1 MIAALFFVSAFLI
14 LLHYVLYPLGVMLW
28 ARLRP
33 RPTRVGEDHF
43 PSVTLVI
50 AAYNE
55 ERVIAQKL
63 ENSLALDYPR
73 DRFEI
78 IVVSDGANDRT
89 PEIVAQ
95 YADRGVVSLHRPERG
110 GKTAALNRAVAAAR
124 GDILVFSDANNDF
137 NPDAIR
143 SLVRHFADASVGGVT
158 GLKQIKPAAD
168 RHASAGDGLYWRY
181 ESAIKQAESDLGS
194 ITGADGE
201 IFAMRKSLYRTID
214 PRVINDDAE
223 LTFSLV
229 GQGYR
234 VLYET
239 AAKSFEYASISIT
252 DDFFVKVR
260 MVAGGYQTIA
270 RHWRAFLPP
279 RTRFGAMFLV
289 HKVLRWTM
297 PIFLVLVFIASALLA
312 HTAFFAVMF
321 ALQCAFYALA
331 FIGWRLHRRGE
342 LPMWI
347 YIPFYFTSM
356 NVAAFL
362 GLLRF
367 LKGSQTTAWRKA
379 AR

>member
-1 MIAALFFVSAFLI
+1 MIAALFFISAFLVV
-14 LLHYVLYPLGVMLW
+14 LHYVLYPLGVMLW

-33 RPTRVGEDHF
+33 RPTRAGEDYF

-143 SLVRHFADASVGGVT
+143 RLVRHFADASVGGVT

-239 AAKSFEYASISIT
+239 AAQSFEYASISIT

-260 MVAGGYQTIA
+260 MVAGGYQTVA

-312 HTAFFAVMF
+312 HTRFFAIVF

-331 FIGWRLHRRGE
+331 FIGWHLHRRGT

>member
-1 MIAALFFVSAFLI
+1 MIAVLFFVSAFLV
-14 LLHYVLYPLGVMLW
+14 LLHYALYPFAVTLW
-28 ARLRP
+28 ARAHP
-33 RPTRVGEDHF
+33 RPTLARDDVL

-55 ERVIAQKL
+55 ERVIGQKL

-89 PEIVAQ
+89 PDIVAQ

-110 GKTAALNRAVAAAR
+110 GKTAALNRAVTAAR

-137 NPDAIR
+137 TPDAIR
-143 SLVRHFADASVGGVT
+143 HLVRHFADATVGGVT

-234 VLYET
+234 VLYER

-260 MVAGGYQTIA
+260 MVAGGYQTIS
-270 RHWRAFLPP
+270 RHWRAFFPP
-279 RTRFGAMFLV
+279 RTRFGWMFLI

-297 PIFLVLVFIASALLA
+297 PIFLLLAFVTAALLA
-312 HTAFFAVMF
+312 SKAFFAVMF
-321 ALQCAFYALA
+321 ALQFAFYALA
-331 FIGWRLHRRGE
+331 LIGWRLHRRGD
-342 LPMWI
+342 LPMVF

-356 NVAAFL
+356 NLAAFV

-379 AR
+379 VR

>member
-1 MIAALFFVSAFLI
+1 MIAAAFFIAAFLVA
-14 LLHYVLYPLGVMLW
+14 LHYVLYPAAVRLW
-28 ARLRP
+28 ARARP
-33 RPTRVGEDHF
+33 RPTSVRDDYL
-43 PSVTLVI
+43 PSVTLAI

-95 YADRGVVSLHRPERG
+95 YAGRGVVSLHRPERG
-110 GKTAALNRAVAAAR
+110 GKTAALNRAVTAAR
-124 GDILVFSDANNDF
+124 GEILVFSDANNDF
-137 NPDAIR
+137 TPDAIR
-143 SLVRHFADASVGGVT
+143 HLVRHFADASVGGVT

-223 LTFSLV
+223 LTLSLI

-270 RHWRAFLPP
+270 RHWRAFFPP
-279 RTRFGAMFLV
+279 RTRFGWMFLV

-297 PIFLVLVFIASALLA
+297 PIFLLLA
-312 HTAFFAVMF
+312 FVTAAALARTPVFAIVF
-321 ALQCAFYALA
+321 ALQCAFYVLALV
-331 FIGWRLHRRGE
+331 GWRLHRRGD
-342 LPMWI
+342 LPMAI

-356 NVAAFL
+356 NVAAFF
-362 GLLRF
+362 GLIRF